1 MLLLLLASAACGG
14 TGASES
20 APQGDPPTSEAD
32 ECGRVEAAAR
42 SSLVFFEVM
51 GEMGEDCAQGDPLA
65 CNPANYVIAPLAG
78 ILYAPMGFL
87 IGLTSEDVERYYC
100 ARAKAAS
107 GPKGSGAP
115 KAPSPIEKTA
125 EFELWRKAAGGNAQA
140 QYDVASQL
148 DAQSDPAS
156 REASRYWLCLAA
168 QQGHAAAQGRMGDH
182 RHESAQPQPGSD
194 DLIEAYVW
202 YELSADSG
210 DRASSRRRGDLARRM
225 PPAAL
230 AEAERRAA
238 TWQGNIEA
246 CRPIALITRPT
257 ASRIPRLDAALCI
270 LFGDVFVPKLFRG
283 QDVIDRG
290 RLAGQGMAALAH
302 GLGFSG

>member
-182 RHESAQPQPGSD
+182 RRESAQPPQPWPKPKDALQPGR
-194 DLIEAYVW
+194 
-202 YELSADSG
+202 G
-210 DRASSRRRGDLARRM
+210 TSRLVVR
-225 PPAAL
+225 
-230 AEAERRAA
+230 
-238 TWQGNIEA
+238 
-246 CRPIALITRPT
+246 
-257 ASRIPRLDAALCI
+257 S
-270 LFGDVFVPKLFRG
+270 
-283 QDVIDRG
+283 
-290 RLAGQGMAALAH
+290 H
-302 GLGFSG
+302 S